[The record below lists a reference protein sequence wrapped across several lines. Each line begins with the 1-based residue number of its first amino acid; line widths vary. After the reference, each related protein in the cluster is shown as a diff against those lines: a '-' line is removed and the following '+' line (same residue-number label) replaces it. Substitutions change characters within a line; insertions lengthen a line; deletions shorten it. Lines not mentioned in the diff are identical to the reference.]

1 MRPGRGGVNSPAMP
15 RQSKVAAEARAAQIE
30 AIRKMTPEERVR
42 RVLAAR
48 ELGLQLY
55 MAGMGVTRDEAVR
68 AIRRSSEH
76 GRRRS

>member
-1 MRPGRGGVNSPAMP
+1 MP
-15 RQSKVAAEARAAQIE
+15 PTSKVAAEARAAQIE

-48 ELGLQLY
+48 ELGLELY
-55 MAGMGVTRDEAVR
+55 MAGMGVTREEAVR
-68 AIRRSSEH
+68 AIKTSPPV

>member
-1 MRPGRGGVNSPAMP
+1 MP
-15 RQSKVAAEARAAQIE
+15 RKTKVAAEARAAQIE

-48 ELGLQLY
+48 ELGLQFY
-55 MAGMGVTRDEAVR
+55 MAGMGVTREEAIR
-68 AIRRSSEH
+68 AIQKSRQA